1 MLKGRI
7 FGIDQQYFLG
17 DQEILL
23 LLLLLLLL
31 IIILIYICPCNG
43 AENAASKYNSCS

>member
-31 IIILIYICPCNG
+31 IIILIYIYMY
-43 AENAASKYNSCS
+43 SKCSNRL